1 VEPRCIGGHDQ
12 TCTREFSS
20 RQTSFRVTVKK
31 RKIDSTF
38 YGLQVLIEIPPSSLQ
53 SQNLRLFNTFAET
66 LEVVLAALSL
76 DQGISRH
83 NAEAGTRHEG

>member
-1 VEPRCIGGHDQ
+1 
-12 TCTREFSS
+12 
-20 RQTSFRVTVKK
+20 
-31 RKIDSTF
+31 
-38 YGLQVLIEIPPSSLQ
+38 LQ
-53 SQNLRLFNTFAET
+53 SQNLRLFNAFAET